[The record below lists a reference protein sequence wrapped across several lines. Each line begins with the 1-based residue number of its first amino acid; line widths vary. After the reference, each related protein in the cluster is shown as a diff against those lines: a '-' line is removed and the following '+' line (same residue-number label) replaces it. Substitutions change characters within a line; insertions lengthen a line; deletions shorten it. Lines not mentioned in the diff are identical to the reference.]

1 MLKKSR
7 SSDLACRGDAALLTL
22 KDGCG
27 NKDVF
32 YFQRYSR
39 YTENYFRR
47 SNPIF
52 STDYLQARLIPQE
65 SVFFVYLY
73 LV

>member
-7 SSDLACRGDAALLTL
+7 YSDLACRGDAALLTL

-39 YTENYFRR
+39 YTEN
-47 SNPIF
+47 
-52 STDYLQARLIPQE
+52 
-65 SVFFVYLY
+65 
-73 LV
+73 